1 VSGPEVDRPPPVV
14 LAADDD
20 EDILELVAFRLERSG
35 YTVLKARDGEEAL
48 QIAREARPDLAVL
61 DVMMP
66 KLDGLEVTRAI
77 RADGATK
84 GMPIILLTARVQDA
98 DVQAGFDA
106 GADDYLRKP
115 FSPQELR
122 ARVQAIL
129 GRR

>member
-1 VSGPEVDRPPPVV
+1 MSGAEADRPQPVV

-48 QIAREARPDLAVL
+48 QVAREARPDLAVL

-66 KLDGLEVTRAI
+66 KLDGFEVTRAI

-84 GMPIILLTARVQDA
+84 AIPIILLTARAQDA